1 MFKNLT
7 VAKRLAL
14 GFGIVVILGVA
25 IAGYAATTMNGL
37 SADVEQLATDR
48 MLKVSQLTTFKDN
61 SQTIARSVRNIV
73 IIDNDAALYAG
84 EQDRIKTLRAAN
96 SALLDKLDK
105 AMVLPRGR
113 ELLKAMMD
121 TGTAYNEAMDRVV
134 QHALRNENAQA
145 TAILFKEVQPLQT
158 VLFKTVDDSLQMQ
171 QQLADKL
178 VQDALDTAS
187 FGATLMASMALL
199 MALIGTIVGWLLTRN
214 LRNALGAEP
223 GDLSIAV
230 ARVADGDLSQ
240 SLLVATGDTA
250 SVLASVARMQSSLSG
265 VISSVRANSES
276 VATASAQIAQGN
288 QDLSQRTEEQASALQ
303 QTAATMEQLSTTVRN
318 NTESAKQANRLA
330 QGASTVAAQGGEVVG
345 KVVNTMQGISDSSRK
360 IGDIIGVIDGIAFQT
375 NILALNAAVEAAR
388 AGEQGRGFAVV
399 ASEVRSLAQRSAEA
413 AKEIK
418 VLIGRSVEQ
427 VEQGTVLVDQA
438 GKTMGEIVG
447 SIRRVS
453 DIVAEITTASV
464 EQSSGI
470 SQVGDAIGQ
479 MDTVTQQN
487 AALVEESAAA
497 AESLKGQAQQLVQA
511 VAVFKMPQEAT
522 AGSTHSSV
530 ASANAVAVERR
541 GPKRATNVT
550 RPAFKAMPTRAPA
563 PTSESSRVAATS
575 AKTGTDDWASF

>member
-37 SADVEQLATDR
+37 SADVKQLATDR
-48 MLKVSQLTTFKDN
+48 MVKAAQLTTFKDN
-61 SQTIARSVRNIV
+61 LQTIARSVRNII
-73 IIDNDAALYAG
+73 IIDNDAARYAL
-84 EQDRIKTLRAAN
+84 EQERIKTLRAAN

-121 TGTAYNEAMDRVV
+121 TRAAYNAAMDRVV
-134 QHALRNENAQA
+134 QHALKNENTQA
-145 TAILFKEVQPLQT
+145 TAILLTEVQPLQD
-158 VLFKTVDDSLQMQ
+158 VMFKTVDDSLQMQ
-171 QQLADKL
+171 QQLADQL
-178 VQDALDTAS
+178 VQDALGTAS
-187 FGATLMASMALL
+187 FGATLMASLALL
-199 MALIGTIVGWLLTRN
+199 MALIGTTVGWLLTRY
-214 LRNALGAEP
+214 LHNALGAEP

-240 SLLVATGDTA
+240 SLMVATGDTA

-303 QTAATMEQLSTTVRN
+303 QTAATMEQLGTTVRN

-418 VLIGRSVEQ
+418 VLIGRSVDQ

-453 DIVAEITTASV
+453 DIVAEITSASV
-464 EQSSGI
+464 EQSTGI
-470 SQVGDAIGQ
+470 SQVGEAIGQ

-497 AESLKGQAQQLVQA
+497 AESLKGQAQQLVQV
-511 VAVFKMPQEAT
+511 VAVFKMPPEAT
-522 AGSTHSSV
+522 PGSTYSAV

-541 GPKRATNVT
+541 GPQRATNVP
-550 RPAFKAMPTRAPA
+550 RPALKAKPTRAPA
-563 PTSESSRVAATS
+563 PPSESSRVAATS
-575 AKTGTDDWASF
+575 SKTGTDDWASF